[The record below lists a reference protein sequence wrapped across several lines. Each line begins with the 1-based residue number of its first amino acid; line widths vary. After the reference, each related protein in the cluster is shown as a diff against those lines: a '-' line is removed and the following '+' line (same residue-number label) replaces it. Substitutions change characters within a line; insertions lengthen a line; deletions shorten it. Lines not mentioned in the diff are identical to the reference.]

1 MKRISFEFLDANNK
15 KKVKTDCRA
24 VTSKK
29 RAVFEE
35 NISNITKKILLFS
48 QNLFLPSIPIT
59 KRKIMKH

>member
-29 RAVFEE
+29 EPFLKK
-35 NISNITKKILLFS
+35 IFPTSQKKILLFS

>member
-29 RAVFEE
+29 EPFL
-35 NISNITKKILLFS
+35 KKIFPTSQKNLIVFSKPIPPVYLLQKEKS
-48 QNLFLPSIPIT
+48 
-59 KRKIMKH
+59 

>member
-29 RAVFEE
+29 EPFL
-35 NISNITKKILLFS
+35 KKIFPTSQKKSYCFLKTYSSRLYLLQKEKS
-48 QNLFLPSIPIT
+48 
-59 KRKIMKH
+59 